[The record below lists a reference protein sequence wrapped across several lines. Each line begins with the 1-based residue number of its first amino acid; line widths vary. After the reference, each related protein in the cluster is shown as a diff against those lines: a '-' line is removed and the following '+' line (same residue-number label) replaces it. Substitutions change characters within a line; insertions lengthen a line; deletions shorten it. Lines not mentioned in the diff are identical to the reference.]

1 MRIRAGLREKMD
13 TTGKTQTEKTREIW
27 LAKLP
32 PGQIESAAAILEA
45 LRGVAVTRHPSGY
58 CVTVAYSVLDH
69 TLEELEN
76 RLLDEGH
83 NLGTSLLIKI
93 KRALAY
99 YSEACQ
105 RGNLN
110 IPGRDQHLR
119 NIYSSKHAC
128 SACMKQTE
136 DIYYQ

>member
-1 MRIRAGLREKMD
+1 MD
-13 TTGKTQTEKTREIW
+13 TTGNTQTEKTREIW

-32 PGQIESAAAILEA
+32 PGQIESTVAILEM
-45 LRGVAVTRHPSGY
+45 LQGVAVTRHPSGY
-58 CVTVAYSVLDH
+58 CVTVIYSVLDH

-76 RLLDEGH
+76 RLVDEGH

-93 KRALAY
+93 KRALTY

-110 IPGRDQHLR
+110 MPGRDQHLR
-119 NIYSSKHAC
+119 DIYSSKHAR
-128 SACMKQTE
+128 SACMQQTE